1 MKPNISDNESKN
13 IFNDIVSY
21 LVLLAM
27 GTTKKKVYPIEFK
40 GWPHKGMSDTNKY
53 WIWKACS
60 SV

>member
-13 IFNDIVSY
+13 IFNNIVSY

-27 GTTKKKVYPIEFK
+27 GTTKKVYPIEFK

-53 WIWKACS
+53 WIWKAHPN
-60 SV
+60 V